1 MNFESACTLERAW
14 GTEGEGGSTSFA
26 HSLVVCVDS
35 MYAKSLILSY
45 TPISC
50 AHVIVGAVA
59 AVR

>member
-14 GTEGEGGSTSFA
+14 GREGEGGGTSFA
-26 HSLVVCVDS
+26 HSLVVCVG

-59 AVR
+59 TVR